1 MTTKLCY
8 GRGGL
13 DREGPSLLG
22 KPRGSFGYHSI
33 SSCELSVC
41 REFTTPA
48 DIIVDLPGCIF
59 RCLRYTWVCAHT
71 QVSTFSAGTGMKSK
85 RKRISRGHHVP
96 EGVNYSSSLETYYL
110 NPVDSN
116 REEEGIRTFLKCR
129 RHFVSLWT
137 VASQD
142 PLSMEFFRQWSW
154 SGLPFPSA
162 GDLPSPG
169 IEPWSPALQ
178 ANSLPSEPPGSP

>member
-1 MTTKLCY
+1 MDFSKSLPCGFCGSARLKRLTTSVSLTTYLPSFFLLHLFIFLNHLWRTMTTKLCY

-13 DREGPSLLG
+13 DWEGPSLLG

-33 SSCELSVC
+33 SLCELSVC

-59 RCLRYTWVCAHT
+59 RCFRYTWVCAHT

-96 EGVNYSSSLETYYL
+96 EGVNFSSSLETYYL

-116 REEEGIRTFLKCR
+116 REEEGIRTF
-129 RHFVSLWT
+129 
-137 VASQD
+137 
-142 PLSMEFFRQWSW
+142 
-154 SGLPFPSA
+154 
-162 GDLPSPG
+162 
-169 IEPWSPALQ
+169 
-178 ANSLPSEPPGSP
+178 